1 MTISYNWLCDY
12 LPTGQAGLPVKI
24 EPERLSRILTS
35 IGLEVE
41 SLEKYESIRGGL
53 QGLVIGEVITCEKHP
68 DADKLKLTT
77 VNTGAAENLQIV
89 CGAPNVAVGQ
99 KVVVATI
106 GTTIYPVNG
115 EPLTMKKAKI
125 RGVESQGM
133 ICAEDEIGIGESHAG
148 IIILPDDVKPG
159 TPAADYFKPQ
169 EDYIIEIGLTP
180 NRMDAMSHLGVARDV
195 CAYLTHHDKKDTTV
209 VSPFKNNFKPDNQG
223 MQMQVLVEN
232 SDACQRYAGVSI
244 EGVTI
249 GESPAWLQDRLKS
262 IGLRPINNIVDI
274 TNFILH
280 ETGQPL
286 HAFDADAIKGRKV
299 IVKNLPEG
307 TPFTTLDEK
316 ERKLHAGDLMI
327 CNGEEEPM
335 CIGGV
340 YGGLRSGVTAT
351 TRNIFL
357 ESAWFNPVDI
367 RKTSLNHGLRTDAAA
382 RFEKGVDISNCVN
395 VLKRAAML
403 IKEIAG
409 GEIASDVVDI
419 YPAPKP
425 RTEVALKFH
434 YLKKL
439 SGKNYHP
446 DTVKDILSSLG
457 FELCKEGVDE
467 MRFAVPYSK
476 PDISL
481 PADIVEEIM
490 RIDGLDNVE
499 IPSMITIAPAT
510 ETLAQ
515 PVAYAEKVSN
525 YLAGAGFR
533 EIFTN
538 SISNSAFYNDAVLQQ
553 TVKMINNLSEELNI
567 MRPSMLETGLQSVA
581 YNLNR
586 RNNGLKF
593 FEFGKTYATPE
604 VGKYTESNH
613 LAIYITGNATE
624 DSWKGKSVKSDFYY
638 LKAVFEK
645 VLAMLGLKAEGY
657 TVLQNPDL
665 SQGLQA
671 VINKEP
677 VAVIGLVDAN
687 KLAGFDIRQPVFYAD
702 LYWDKL
708 VKINSKNRIE
718 YREVPRF
725 PSVNRDLAIV
735 VNKSLPYESVENATR
750 LAGVKK
756 LRSISLFDIFE
767 SEKLGAD
774 KKSMAVS
781 FTFLDEEK
789 TLTDKEI
796 DAMMNRII
804 ATFEKELNAEI
815 RK

>member
-1 MTISYNWLCDY
+1 
-12 LPTGQAGLPVKI
+12 
-24 EPERLSRILTS
+24 
-35 IGLEVE
+35 
-41 SLEKYESIRGGL
+41 
-53 QGLVIGEVITCEKHP
+53 
-68 DADKLKLTT
+68 
-77 VNTGAAENLQIV
+77 
-89 CGAPNVAVGQ
+89 
-99 KVVVATI
+99 
-106 GTTIYPVNG
+106 
-115 EPLTMKKAKI
+115 
-125 RGVESQGM
+125 
-133 ICAEDEIGIGESHAG
+133 
-148 IIILPDDVKPG
+148 
-159 TPAADYFKPQ
+159 
-169 EDYIIEIGLTP
+169 
-180 NRMDAMSHLGVARDV
+180 SHLGVARDV

-286 HAFDADAIKGRKV
+286 HAFDADAIKGKKV

-553 TVKMINNLSEELNI
+553 TVKMINNLSEELNS
-567 MRPSMLETGLQSVA
+567 MRPSMLETGLQSIA

-604 VGKYTESNH
+604 TGKYTESNH

-638 LKAVFEK
+638 LKAVF
-645 VLAMLGLKAEGY
+645 
-657 TVLQNPDL
+657 
-665 SQGLQA
+665 
-671 VINKEP
+671 
-677 VAVIGLVDAN
+677 
-687 KLAGFDIRQPVFYAD
+687 
-702 LYWDKL
+702 
-708 VKINSKNRIE
+708 
-718 YREVPRF
+718 
-725 PSVNRDLAIV
+725 
-735 VNKSLPYESVENATR
+735 
-750 LAGVKK
+750 
-756 LRSISLFDIFE
+756 
-767 SEKLGAD
+767 
-774 KKSMAVS
+774 
-781 FTFLDEEK
+781 
-789 TLTDKEI
+789 
-796 DAMMNRII
+796 
-804 ATFEKELNAEI
+804 
-815 RK
+815 